1 MRVPDDSATASS
13 VYLWEIKTCMHTKI
27 CTQVFTAP
35 LFVTDRN
42 WTHPRRPAT
51 GEGAQT
57 VVAPDQGLPGST
69 KHEISINSTAGRNLQ
84 GMMLSEKSQSQKL
97 ILYVIFTICNTFKW
111 EIGEM
116 EGRSVVARG
125 GAGEV
130 GAGLEGAWSEA
141 NRRNPVLLKQLSVL
155 TWL

>member
-1 MRVPDDSATASS
+1 
-13 VYLWEIKTCMHTKI
+13 
-27 CTQVFTAP
+27 
-35 LFVTDRN
+35 
-42 WTHPRRPAT
+42 
-51 GEGAQT
+51 
-57 VVAPDQGLPGST
+57 
-69 KHEISINSTAGRNLQ
+69 
-84 GMMLSEKSQSQKL
+84 
-97 ILYVIFTICNTFKW
+97 
-111 EIGEM
+111 M